1 MSALENLR
9 KSARRWLKALRA
21 DDADA
26 LARLKRADS
35 NAPSNPALRD
45 VQHALAREH
54 GHRSWVDLRRALDDG
69 KRRGGA
75 TPDADQY
82 DTLARDILA
91 AYHTGDAAVMQ
102 RLQERFRS
110 PVTWE
115 TLRAEVDHQLERL
128 PDAVRPS
135 AELSLA
141 DIRHFMARSAGFESW
156 TSFLDALRLDG
167 EESEA
172 NARVAVVVPP
182 QSDPGPSGTLQ
193 PVELRITLPMEL
205 QGGKYTTT
213 TDVWNMLAASR
224 AGDLERVNSLVAVTP
239 RLVRCEHN
247 YMPPLHL
254 AVREGHRDLV
264 LFLLERGAFDPE
276 HVTYPYNEKLLTIA
290 EDRGDT
296 EITRLLREYAGKPP
310 TTRADGKAV
319 HGVGTIQFPADDD
332 MNRLEKLV
340 GANALSAVEKLLDRR
355 PELVHYELA
364 CWAEGILSTPANRAL
379 RRMLE
384 LLLRLGAR
392 VPDIAKWGRA
402 YYFKHYDI
410 AAFLLERGMN
420 PNHMNWQRTTLL
432 HDMAWEGDIR
442 KAVLLLDH
450 GADIDAVDDEFR
462 STPLGI
468 AARWGRREVVKL
480 LLDRGADPNRAG
492 ASWATP
498 LAWAVRKGHSDLAAM
513 LRSAGA
519 R

>member
-1 MSALENLR
+1 MSSIENLR

-26 LARLKRADS
+26 HARLKRANP

-54 GHRSWVDLRRALDDG
+54 GHKSWIDLRRALDDG
-69 KRRGGA
+69 KRRGA
-75 TPDADQY
+75 AIPDADQY
-82 DTLARDILA
+82 DTLAKDVLT
-91 AYHTGDAAVMQ
+91 AYQTGDAAAMQ
-102 RLQERFRS
+102 RLQERFGR

-115 TLRAEVDHQLERL
+115 TLRAEVDHQLRQL

-135 AELSLA
+135 AGLSLA
-141 DIRHFMARSAGFESW
+141 DIRTFMARSAGFESW
-156 TSFLDALRLDG
+156 ASFLDALRLDG
-167 EESEA
+167 EPSVA

-182 QSDPGPSGTLQ
+182 QSDPGPSGMLQ

-205 QGGKYTTT
+205 QGGEYTTT
-213 TDVWNMLAASR
+213 TDVWHMLAATR
-224 AGDLERVNSLVAVTP
+224 EGDLDRVESLVAATP
-239 RLVRCEHN
+239 ELVRCEHN

-264 LFLLERGAFDPE
+264 LFLLARGAFDPE

-290 EDRGDT
+290 EDRDYT
-296 EITRLLREYAGKPP
+296 EIARLLREYANKPP
-310 TTRADGKAV
+310 TTGADGEAV

-332 MNRLEKLV
+332 VNRFEKLV
-340 GANALSAVEKLLDRR
+340 GANALSAVEKLLERR
-355 PELVHYELA
+355 PELVHNELA
-364 CWAEGILSTPANRAL
+364 CWAEGILSMPANRAF
-379 RRMLE
+379 RQMLE

-402 YYFKHYDI
+402 YYFKHYDV

-420 PNHMNWQRTTLL
+420 PNHMNWHRTTLL
-432 HDMAWEGDIR
+432 HDMAWEGDVR

-480 LLDRGADPNRAG
+480 LLDRGADRNRAG

-498 LAWAVRKGHSDLAAM
+498 LAWAVKKGHSDIAAV